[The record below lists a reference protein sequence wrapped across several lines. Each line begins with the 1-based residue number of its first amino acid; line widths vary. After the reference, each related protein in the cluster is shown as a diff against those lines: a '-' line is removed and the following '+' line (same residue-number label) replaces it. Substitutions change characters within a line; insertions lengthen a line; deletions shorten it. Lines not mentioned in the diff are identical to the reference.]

1 MHIDSK
7 ANLRSKG
14 KLLWQMDR
22 LPQKCVTSFHA
33 TNRWL
38 NIEFTDKWPFL
49 GIYFSGPPPHFN
61 LASEVHIPD
70 QNNFWIIVF
79 MVVSNIWKDAVW
91 KWCSWKKTKKKQRA
105 YYSLFTDG
113 CLWAHSCVSSW
124 ATSGDAS
131 GGGYHKKEHL
141 RQLVRHH
148 CQSNLTLTC
157 WILSGHSE
165 A

>member
-91 KWCSWKKTKKKQRA
+91 KWCSWKKTKGILLTV
-105 YYSLFTDG
+105 YWWMPLG
-113 CLWAHSCVSSW
+113 PLMCVLL
-124 ATSGDAS
+124 G
-131 GGGYHKKEHL
+131 HL
-141 RQLVRHH
+141 RWCLRRR
-148 CQSNLTLTC
+148 
-157 WILSGHSE
+157 LSQERASE
-165 A
+165 AAGEASLSI